1 MTMTF
6 KEFLVQADEQELV
19 KLASAL
25 KTSFES
31 HVTSAVIPFMQKFA
45 EETAE
50 QAAQQ
55 VTDQVTQN
63 IGAYVEGQQA
73 NEISK
78 LNAQGQVNDMVLPET
93 GKTISKNELKEAL
106 EESIL
111 TNNPKS
117 LAQVIS
123 GVLQAGGEESALNA
137 ISVARTVLQDALVS
151 GKLDKDQIA
160 VLSQAFSVF
169 EGQNE

>member
-6 KEFLVQADEQELV
+6 KEFLLQANETELV

-25 KTSFES
+25 KESFEGY
-31 HVTSAVIPFMQKFA
+31 VTMAALPLMQKLA
-45 EETAE
+45 EEAAE
-50 QAAQQ
+50 QTAQQ
-55 VTDQVTQN
+55 VTQQVTQN

-78 LNAQGQVNDMVLPET
+78 LNAQANVNDMVLPES
-93 GKTISKNELKEAL
+93 GRTISKNELQEAL
-106 EESIL
+106 EEAIL
-111 TNNPKS
+111 SNNPKA

-123 GVLQAGGEESALNA
+123 GVLQAGGEESAMNA
-137 ISVARTVLQDALVS
+137 ISLSRTILQDALVS

-160 VLSQAFSVF
+160 TLAQAFSVF
-169 EGQNE
+169 EG